1 MTSASTAASAA
12 NGPYIPPMPPRTRA
26 RKPTPVTQFLGT
38 VRYFKVMARNPLEV
52 WSDVFYREP
61 VANLRFL
68 GRDYLVTHDPAMIRH
83 VFVTNQENY
92 RFSYVRQAI
101 LKPFLRDGLVVAEGE
116 TWKRARK
123 ALTPVF
129 TPRHVKGFGAIMD
142 EVTRDRANE
151 LAAKPGQTVSM
162 TDEML
167 ALTLDILLACLF
179 SHDAEFDA
187 PLFSRRINRLMD
199 VSGMPHP
206 FDLVQAPDWVP
217 RVGRTEATR
226 LVNEMRAQ
234 VGALAA
240 ARRRRMAAGE
250 DVPEDFLTLLL
261 QAGQKEDAP
270 LSDDEIIDNLL
281 TFMAAGHETTART
294 LTWAF
299 YVLSQTPDALA
310 RVLGEVDGLPD
321 DADPA
326 AFGDYMPYANAVIK
340 EVMRLYPAA
349 AQLSRQAIEADE
361 VGGRQ
366 IAPGTEVVTSTW
378 VLHRHESLW
387 DNPDAFEPE
396 RFMGDR
402 GAAIPRHAWLPFGL
416 GPRVCIGASFAMQE
430 ILVVMARFFQRFSLT
445 STGPEPM
452 PIMRITLQPSTPVPM
467 RIEKR

>member
-1 MTSASTAASAA
+1 MTTSDAAERH
-12 NGPYIPPMPPRTRA
+12 YIPPMPPRIKA

-92 RFSYVRQAI
+92 RFSYVRQAV
-101 LKPFLRDGLVVAEGE
+101 LVPFLRDGLVVAEGE

-129 TPRHVKGFGAIMD
+129 TPRHVKGFGGVMD
-142 EVTRDRANE
+142 QVARERADE
-151 LAAKPGQTVSM
+151 LAAKAGQTVSM
-162 TDEML
+162 TEEML

-179 SHDAEFDA
+179 SHDADFDA
-187 PLFSRRINRLMD
+187 ALFSRRINRLMD

-206 FDLVQAPDWVP
+206 FDLVQAPGWVP

-226 LVNEMRAQ
+226 LINEMRAQ

-240 ARRRRMAAGE
+240 ARRKRIATGE
-250 DVPEDFLTLLL
+250 TVPEDFLTLLL

-294 LTWAF
+294 LTWTF

-310 RVLGEVDGLPD
+310 RVLGEVDGVPD
-321 DADPA
+321 DANASALADH
-326 AFGDYMPYANAVIK
+326 MPYTNAVVK

-349 AQLSRQAIEADE
+349 AQLSRQAVDADE

-366 IAPGTEVVTSTW
+366 IAPGTEIVTSTW

-396 RFMGDR
+396 RFMGAR
-402 GAAIPRHAWLPFGL
+402 GETIPRHAWLPFGL

-430 ILVVMARFFQRFSLT
+430 ILVVMARLLQRFTLS
-445 STGPEPM
+445 SVGPAPM

-467 RIEKR
+467 RIEPR